1 MTLARALA
9 LLYLGVVCSGVA
21 WLAFLQLI
29 REAGSVTASSV
40 TYVMPPIAL
49 ASDFLLFRAIPQ
61 PMEIVGSVIVFVGIF
76 FVHRGSVG
84 KNKFSYS

>member
-61 PMEIVGSVIVFVGIF
+61 PW
-76 FVHRGSVG
+76 
-84 KNKFSYS
+84 K